1 MSSVP
6 HESAG
11 FKRIRVLYWSMH
23 CHYCDREAAFAAEHE
38 GVKVGLCEEHFQEQ
52 IETLTDEDT
61 MEALRERVDID
72 RTE

>member
-1 MSSVP
+1 MQ
-6 HESAG
+6 
-11 FKRIRVLYWSMH
+11 
-23 CHYCDREAAFAAEHE
+23 CHYCDREAAVAADHE

-52 IETLTDEDT
+52 IETLTDEST